1 MDGGDSDAGGRE
13 ENLLNHQIVIFK
25 SKPRAS
31 SSCNHHKNWIYF
43 DFFFFLHLSF
53 VTQFYVLERPINSF
67 LSATKLNSKQ
77 WEIWS
82 QNEQKL

>member
-1 MDGGDSDAGGRE
+1 MVEIDSDAGGRE
-13 ENLLNHQIVIFK
+13 EILLNHQIVIFK

-31 SSCNHHKNWIYF
+31 SHCNHHKNKIYF
-43 DFFFFLHLSF
+43 DFFFPHLSF

-77 WEIWS
+77 
-82 QNEQKL
+82 

>member
-31 SSCNHHKNWIYF
+31 SSCNHHKN
-43 DFFFFLHLSF
+43 
-53 VTQFYVLERPINSF
+53 
-67 LSATKLNSKQ
+67 
-77 WEIWS
+77 
-82 QNEQKL
+82 